1 MPVTHTAVA
10 AVQSTGTIDPH
21 RMSPRP
27 DLVRAPSLRYW
38 RHQLAVP
45 QRELANLAR
54 LDITTVQR
62 LEAGGPARL
71 STIRRLAAALEITPA
86 QLMREPPED

>member
-1 MPVTHTAVA
+1 MPVTHAAA
-10 AVQSTGTIDPH
+10 AVVQSPSTIDTH

-27 DLVRAPSLRYW
+27 DLVTAPSLRYW

-45 QRELANLAR
+45 QRELAERAR

-62 LEAGGPARL
+62 LEAGGSARL
-71 STIRRLAAALEITPA
+71 STIPRLADALEITPA
-86 QLMREPPED
+86 QLMRESPED